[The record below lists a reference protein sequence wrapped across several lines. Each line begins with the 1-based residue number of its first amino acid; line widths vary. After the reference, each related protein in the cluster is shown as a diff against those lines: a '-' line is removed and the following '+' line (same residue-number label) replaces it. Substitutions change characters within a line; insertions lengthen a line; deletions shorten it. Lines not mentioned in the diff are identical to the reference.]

1 MPPACDD
8 AESIRTGPGPPGAPC
23 ETAPGRLGR
32 VSTSTSTRTSV
43 ALEDAR
49 PRGSRWLW
57 VLPALTFL
65 VGLAL
70 GALVVGGPSD
80 APVSGTGDP
89 AAAPA
94 PEPSAAPSDLLVRVP
109 EPCLAVAEQA
119 EEAVAVVDRAVAAV
133 RSFDARELQEVLNQA
148 QNLRSGVE
156 RLAADCRARAGR
168 DAVGGETVT
177 STPTP
182 GAAPASTATSS
193 PAASPTRPTGQT
205 SPTAAGTSP
214 GTGPTPGR

>member
-1 MPPACDD
+1 
-8 AESIRTGPGPPGAPC
+8 
-23 ETAPGRLGR
+23 
-32 VSTSTSTRTSV
+32 VSTPTSTGTSA

-49 PRGSRWLW
+49 PRGSRWVW

-70 GALVVGGPSD
+70 GALVVGAPD
-80 APVSGTGDP
+80 EAPVPATTDP

-94 PEPSAAPSDLLVRVP
+94 SEPSAAPSDLLVRVP

-133 RSFDARELQEVLNQA
+133 RSFDARELQEVLDQA
-148 QNLRSGVE
+148 QDLRPGVE
-156 RLAADCRARAGR
+156 RLAADCRARTGR

-177 STPTP
+177 SAPTP
-182 GAAPASTATSS
+182 GAAP
-193 PAASPTRPTGQT
+193 
-205 SPTAAGTSP
+205 
-214 GTGPTPGR
+214 PGR